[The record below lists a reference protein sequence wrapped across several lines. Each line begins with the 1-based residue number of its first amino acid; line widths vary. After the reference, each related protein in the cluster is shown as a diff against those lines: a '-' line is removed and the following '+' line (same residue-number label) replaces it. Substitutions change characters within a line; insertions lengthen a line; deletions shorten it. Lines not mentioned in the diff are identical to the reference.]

1 MANRANRPYPAASAY
16 PLRMKYA
23 FAIWFPIVATA
34 IIVASLAIVGMPPVQ
49 SGPGALT
56 ALGLI
61 PNLIVLALCLVV
73 GVLSLVCRPRPLI
86 ASPSVAA
93 VAIVGYLAVAI
104 TLFASS
110 TINGYD
116 TTQIVVSDS
125 GRQPV
130 SGVTIRVTSHQPVSL
145 IGALTARTDRELV
158 TDSSG
163 RASLRLNRRHTIYG
177 NVNAEASGYLRTY
190 RFASIMRSPN
200 RDGTYRVEHSWSS
213 NKEEHSGTNMHFH
226 ISKSE
231 PYSKTLKVFL
241 PSVGGVDTDPYAS
254 P

>member
-1 MANRANRPYPAASAY
+1 
-16 PLRMKYA
+16 MKYA

-130 SGVTIRVTSHQPVSL
+130 SGVTIRVTSPPTLLPHRS
-145 IGALTARTDRELV
+145 
-158 TDSSG
+158 TDSQNRQRVGHRFKWTRLSPTKPPPHH
-163 RASLRLNRRHTIYG
+163 LRQR
-177 NVNAEASGYLRTY
+177 
-190 RFASIMRSPN
+190 
-200 RDGTYRVEHSWSS
+200 
-213 NKEEHSGTNMHFH
+213 
-226 ISKSE
+226 
-231 PYSKTLKVFL
+231 
-241 PSVGGVDTDPYAS
+241 
-254 P
+254 

>member
-61 PNLIVLALCLVV
+61 PSLIVLALCLVV

-110 TINGYD
+110 TINGGLRFWPPACLRRD
-116 TTQIVVSDS
+116 
-125 GRQPV
+125 
-130 SGVTIRVTSHQPVSL
+130 
-145 IGALTARTDRELV
+145 
-158 TDSSG
+158 DSSHFPPT
-163 RASLRLNRRHTIYG
+163 LLPH
-177 NVNAEASGYLRTY
+177 
-190 RFASIMRSPN
+190 RS
-200 RDGTYRVEHSWSS
+200 T
-213 NKEEHSGTNMHFH
+213 
-226 ISKSE
+226 
-231 PYSKTLKVFL
+231 
-241 PSVGGVDTDPYAS
+241 DTQN
-254 P
+254 